1 MYVSYKLK
9 KLIIGCNMDIHELGS
24 KFGYR
29 EYMIERYLKLFGEAR
44 IVEFLEGNERKL
56 VPTIKVNTLR
66 ISQEDLYERLT
77 NKGFLLDPIPF
88 IPDAFYVKSE
98 PFSIGATT
106 EYLLGD
112 YYIQGAASMIPSLL
126 LKPNS
131 QDLVIDMC
139 AAPGGKTIQLA
150 QSMKNEGI
158 LFALDLSRDRM
169 KSLRSNL
176 ARCGVKNVIAI
187 RMDAAILGELKIH
200 GISKILLDAP
210 CSGSGLIPSDPTRK
224 MSRGYEDITS
234 CSVTQLKL
242 ISVAI
247 NALEPEGELVYS
259 TCSLEPEENEYI
271 IDAALN
277 QFSVKLIDLDLT
289 IGEPGIV
296 EAFGKQIAPDLKKAR
311 RLYPY
316 LHQTEGFFVCK
327 LKKME

>member
-1 MYVSYKLK
+1 
-9 KLIIGCNMDIHELGS
+9 MDIHELCS
-24 KFGYR
+24 RFGYR
-29 EYMIERYLKLFGEAR
+29 EYMIERYLKLFGEER
-44 IVEFLEGNERKL
+44 IIEFLEGNEQKL
-56 VPTIKVNTLR
+56 IPTIKVNTLR
-66 ISQEDLYERLT
+66 ISREELYEKLT
-77 NKGFLLDPIPF
+77 KKGFHLDPIPF
-88 IPDAFYVKSE
+88 IPDAFYVRHE
-98 PFSIGATT
+98 PFSVGAST
-106 EYLLGD
+106 EYLLGY
-112 YYIQGAASMIPSLL
+112 YYIQGAASMIPSMLL
-126 LKPNS
+126 NANS
-131 QDLVIDMC
+131 QDLVVDMC

-150 QSMKNEGI
+150 QAMKNEGI

-187 RMDAAILGELKIH
+187 RMDAATLGELKMH

-247 NALEPEGELVYS
+247 NALEPGGELVYS
-259 TCSLEPEENEYI
+259 TCSIEPEENEYV
-271 IDAALN
+271 IDAVLN
-277 QFSVKLIDLDLT
+277 QFGVKLVDLGLT
-289 IGEPGIV
+289 IGEPGLL
-296 EAFGKQIAPDLKKAR
+296 ETFGKHVAPDLKKAR

-316 LHQTEGFFVCK
+316 LHRTEGFFVCK

>member
-1 MYVSYKLK
+1 
-9 KLIIGCNMDIHELGS
+9 MDIHELCTR
-24 KFGYR
+24 FGYR

-44 IVEFLEGNERKL
+44 IIEFLEGNDQKL
-56 VPTIKVNTLR
+56 VPTIRVNTLR
-66 ISQEDLYERLT
+66 ISQEELHKKLT
-77 NKGFLLDPIPF
+77 DKGFNLSPIPF
-88 IPDAFYVKSE
+88 IPDAFYVKHE

-112 YYIQGAASMIPSLL
+112 YYIQGAASMIPSML

-131 QDLVIDMC
+131 QDLVVDMC

-150 QSMKNEGI
+150 QHMRNEGI
-158 LFALDLSRDRM
+158 LFALDLNRERM

-187 RMDAAILGELKIH
+187 RMDATTLGELKIT
-200 GISKILLDAP
+200 GITKILLDAP

-224 MSRGYEDITS
+224 LSRGYEDITS
-234 CSVTQLKL
+234 CSSTQSKL
-242 ISVAI
+242 ITAAL
-247 NALEPEGELVYS
+247 NALEPGGELVYS
-259 TCSLEPEENEYI
+259 TCSIEPEENEYI
-271 IDAALN
+271 IDTVLN
-277 QFSVKLIDLDLT
+277 QFGVKLVDLGLT
-289 IGEPGIV
+289 IGEPGIL

-327 LKKME
+327 LKKVE